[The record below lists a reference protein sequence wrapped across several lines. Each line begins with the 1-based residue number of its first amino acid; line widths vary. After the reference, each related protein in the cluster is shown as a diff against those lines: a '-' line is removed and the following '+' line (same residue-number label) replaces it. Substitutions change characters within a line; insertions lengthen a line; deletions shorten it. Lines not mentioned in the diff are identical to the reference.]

1 MGSTTTKRRSTQG
14 LFRYVFILGGFW
26 LIVDATST
34 YGQQAVAPVISA
46 PVTPLPVTIEP
57 KSLLP
62 QGPPSPMVTVPE
74 GEPLPGVP
82 PSPSKPILDPVTQL
96 KEGYGAEVTEGL
108 SDPEVNIPG
117 ITSAAN
123 PPDTVG
129 DVGRDH
135 FVQMVNLTQFRVWD
149 KKGNALTPALVFG
162 NLWPVGD
169 VCRSNAGDPIVVYD
183 HLADRWLLSQFANPN
198 HMCIAISQTSDPTVG
213 TWFLYT
219 FNVGVFPDYP
229 KFGVWPDGYYMS
241 SFEGNNLGVFVFQRD
256 AMLLGQPAIS

>member
-1 MGSTTTKRRSTQG
+1 MASTIIKRWSPQG
-14 LFRYVFILGGFW
+14 LPRHAVVLGALWF
-26 LIVDATST
+26 LAYPSLPHAQQTAT
-34 YGQQAVAPVISA
+34 PVISA
-46 PVTPLPVTIEP
+46 PVAPLHVTVDP
-57 KSLLP
+57 KSLQPEGL
-62 QGPPSPMVTVPE
+62 QTPMVTVPE
-74 GEPLPGVP
+74 GEPLPGVA
-82 PSPSKPILDPVTQL
+82 PSPSKPILDPVIQL

-135 FVQMVNLTQFRVWD
+135 FVQMVNVTQFRVWD

-213 TWFLYT
+213 TVVSIHLQR
-219 FNVGVFPDYP
+219 GGFP
-229 KFGVWPDGYYMS
+229 
-241 SFEGNNLGVFVFQRD
+241 
-256 AMLLGQPAIS
+256 